1 MPIADKAQ
9 PDPKHSRIEAEL
21 ASLRTLLLDALE
33 AGKFVPHG
41 QAWQPHFSGEM
52 LHFDDHIV
60 GERRSGCLVLA
71 REITAE
77 MVETSVTSTY
87 HSYVL
92 VGGWLGADVD
102 LGRARFTRSR
112 RGAKSGHYWAAFV
125 LEDAI
130 LVTAG
135 SPPSSCRLI
144 GEVVNLQMATPFVQR
159 RVCGQCHALNSYHAT
174 RCGRCGI
181 VLTATGRLD

>member
-1 MPIADKAQ
+1 MSVADKAP
-9 PDPKHSRIEAEL
+9 PDPKRSRIEAEL

-33 AGKFVPHG
+33 AGKFVPRN

-52 LHFDDHIV
+52 LYFDDHMV
-60 GERRSGCLVLA
+60 GGRRSGCLVLA
-71 REITAE
+71 GEITAE
-77 MVETSVTSTY
+77 MVEASVASAY
-87 HSYVL
+87 HSYIL

-102 LGRARFTRSR
+102 LGRARFTYSQ
-112 RGAKSGHYWAAFV
+112 RGTKSGHYWATFV
-125 LEDAI
+125 LEDAV

-135 SPPSSCRLI
+135 FAPSSCRLI
-144 GEVVNLQMATPFVQR
+144 GEVINLQMATPFVQR

-174 RCGRCGI
+174 RCGRCGT